1 MPTTSSMSRTAS
13 FPWSIAMSLSF
24 ARVAD
29 HSAPRRGAR
38 GIDRAALRACLDDML
53 PRGLVAALDAA
64 DEPRRDFVTVLGRQ
78 GFFAGLLTG
87 SSDAEKPPI
96 WPIDIPSFAALI
108 EQLALT
114 RHWGLTLGIAL
125 HAGVFLPMVARLAP
139 PDRRNVLVQAAAAGE
154 VLGTVAVTDGHAAG
168 SDFLGMGTTATFDGP
183 VIRLSGEKTFITSA
197 TIAEYAVVFARWRP
211 GRHFTNFCALLV
223 PIQDP
228 RVSCEPISMDVLRG
242 AGIGRLRFDN
252 VLLPAHALLGRREFG
267 MRYFLEHV
275 SMERLVAGV
284 WAVAVAEQCLRETQR
299 YAVER
304 CIGAETLWHRGAVR
318 QRFARALVDFVQHR
332 ALVDETIQSA
342 GNGPLDSLRAT
353 VIKAAVPELMER
365 LIGTCLQLHGAQG
378 LQSNSD
384 LLQSEEHTS

>member
-1 MPTTSSMSRTAS
+1 
-13 FPWSIAMSLSF
+13 
-24 ARVAD
+24 
-29 HSAPRRGAR
+29 
-38 GIDRAALRACLDDML
+38 ML

-64 DEPRRDFVTVLGRQ
+64 DEPRRNFVTALGRQ
-78 GFFAGLLTG
+78 GFFADLLTG
-87 SSDAEKPPI
+87 SGDADKPPI

-125 HAGVFLPMVARLAP
+125 HAGVFLPMVARLAH

-154 VLGTVAVTDGHAAG
+154 VLGTVAVTDADAAG
-168 SDFLGMGTTATFDGP
+168 SDFLGMGTTATFDGA

-223 PIQDP
+223 PIQHP
-228 RVSCEPISMDVLRG
+228 GVSCEPISMGVLRG

-275 SMERLVAGV
+275 STERLVAGV

-304 CIGAETLWHRGAVR
+304 SIGAETLWHRSAVR
-318 QRFARALVDFVQHR
+318 QRFARALVDFVQLR

-342 GNGPLDSLRAT
+342 GNGPLDSLRTT

-378 LQSNSD
+378 LQSNGD
-384 LLQSEEHTS
+384 LLQCLKEFRAFGIGGGSTETMLELVADLWPSSLPAGGEPWRG